1 MPSPAVVYIA
11 PKWQERFTITPID
24 YGDHKFLKVE
34 VTERVATITITAAIR
49 RRRTR

>member
-1 MPSPAVVYIA
+1 MA
-11 PKWQERFTITPID
+11 ID
-24 YGDHKFLKVE
+24 YGDCEFLKVE